1 MYYKNLREKKL
12 IETEKLLKEGGLSIH
27 PAVGKISLEGS
38 RGLKGGF
45 RDDSDIDIS
54 LILKKHIQVSE
65 KLCADVIN
73 HSLSRWQ
80 SDIELDLSVIFD
92 KLKCGLKCFG
102 VNEYKPELCNRGTDC
117 VGIYKIQKGFAGF
130 IENMGLSIELMYP
143 CLIIWEDNSG
153 S

>member
-54 LILKKHIQVSE
+54 LILKKHIQV
-65 KLCADVIN
+65 
-73 HSLSRWQ
+73 
-80 SDIELDLSVIFD
+80 
-92 KLKCGLKCFG
+92 
-102 VNEYKPELCNRGTDC
+102 
-117 VGIYKIQKGFAGF
+117 
-130 IENMGLSIELMYP
+130 
-143 CLIIWEDNSG
+143 
-153 S
+153 